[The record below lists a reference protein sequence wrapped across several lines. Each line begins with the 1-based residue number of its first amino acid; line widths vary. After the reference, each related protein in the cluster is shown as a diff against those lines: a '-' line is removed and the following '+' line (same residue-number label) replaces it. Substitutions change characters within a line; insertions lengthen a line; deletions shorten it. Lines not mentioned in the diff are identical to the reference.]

1 MLQMLAMGTHPK
13 VLQKGA
19 AMPKV
24 WHTSTWS
31 GRKGRGEPVPY
42 PQGTSLPMRCVWG
55 QTYGMGKGMPR
66 RSPGMA
72 KSKRGVYQYR
82 PRSFEPLPQRRP
94 GTVQPAQPSTP
105 RPPATPRPP
114 VQHRPSE
121 PQHYSDEE
129 DNDGFQV

>member
-1 MLQMLAMGTHPK
+1 MEGADTGLRAVLPDAGGHPMLQMLAMGTHPK

-24 WHTSTWS
+24 WHTGTWS
-31 GRKGRGEPVPY
+31 GRKGRGETVPY

-72 KSKRGVYQYR
+72 KSEGGV
-82 PRSFEPLPQRRP
+82 
-94 GTVQPAQPSTP
+94 
-105 RPPATPRPP
+105 P
-114 VQHRPSE
+114 VPTKKL
-121 PQHYSDEE
+121 
-129 DNDGFQV
+129 